1 MCWFRLEVTPLC
13 RIINNQGLL
22 LAKYV
27 ARSTLAYGAVS
38 VYNLKHRLYFGGEPN
53 AQTIETQLGNF
64 RKESQI

>member
-1 MCWFRLEVTPLC
+1 M
-13 RIINNQGLL
+13 
-22 LAKYV
+22 LAKYA